1 MTLGARELSLERT
14 DAEVSRVVAWL
25 AWSMCVVSSAL
36 TALSLF
42 LLILTLSHSGVPIY
56 RFWGENT
63 LLVLSNSLIGAVVAS
78 RRPDH
83 PIGWLMCTAG
93 LLWGVVH
100 FSGEYVTYA
109 LLAAPRS
116 LPAGEAI
123 TWLYCWLWV
132 PGLGL
137 GVFLG
142 LLFPTGRLPSRRWR
156 PFAWLSVLLVAVGTV
171 MAAFSSGPIPGFVS
185 VRNPLGIEGLPN
197 LYEPLQALVLA
208 LIFVASVSLL
218 LRLRRAR
225 GVERQQIKWFVTAT
239 MVVGSASILTYTI
252 FEAIDTRWLELAG
265 YALVLVGLLGMPT
278 TLGIAILRYKLY
290 DLDVV
295 INRTLVYGLL
305 TTLLAAGYFGSII
318 LLEGIGSLVFQVP
331 FRALTGQDT
340 QLASVAATLAMA
352 ALFTPLRRRIQRF
365 IDRRFYRRKYDAR
378 KTLETLS
385 AKLREETDLDALS
398 DDLVE
403 AVRETMQPT
412 HVSLWL
418 HPDPALKDK
427 KKRADIRESGHD
439 E

>member
-1 MTLGARELSLERT
+1 MSRWEPTFGWT
-14 DAEVSRVVAWL
+14 DAKVSRVGAWL
-25 AWSMCVVSSAL
+25 PWSMCAVSSAL
-36 TALSLF
+36 TALSLLF
-42 LLILTLSHSGVPIY
+42 LILTLSHSGVPIY
-56 RFWGENT
+56 RFWAENT
-63 LLVLSNSLIGAVVAS
+63 LLVLSNSIIGAVVAS
-78 RRPDH
+78 RRPQH
-83 PIGWLMCTAG
+83 PIGWLMCAAG

-109 LLAAPRS
+109 LLATSGS

-132 PGLGL
+132 PSLGL

-171 MAAFSSGPIPGFVS
+171 MAAFSPGPILGFVS
-185 VRNPLGIEGLPN
+185 IRNPLGIEGLPN
-197 LYEPLQALVLA
+197 LYETLQALVLA

-225 GVERQQIKWFVTAT
+225 GVERQQIKWFGTAT
-239 MVVGSASILTYTI
+239 MVEGSAAILTYTI

-278 TLGIAILRYKLY
+278 TLGIAILRYRLY
-290 DLDVV
+290 DIDVI
-295 INRTLVYGLL
+295 INRTLVYGAL
-305 TTLLAAGYFGSII
+305 TALLAAGYFATIMA
-318 LLEGIGSLVFQVP
+318 LQGIGSLVFQVP
-331 FRALTGQDT
+331 FRAITGQET
-340 QLASVAATLAMA
+340 QLATVAATLAMA
-352 ALFTPLRRRIQRF
+352 ALFNPLRRRIQGF

-378 KTLETLS
+378 KTLEALS
-385 AKLREETDLDALS
+385 ARLREETALDALS
-398 DDLVE
+398 DDLIE
-403 AVRETMQPT
+403 AVRETMQPA

-418 HPDPALKDK
+418 RPDNALKDK
-427 KKRADIRESGHD
+427 KKRAAIRESGHA